1 MPVNKTAETFG
12 LWIRRKWKQ
21 LLLILL
27 VVLVAYWL
35 LIDPTDVAMESHS
48 ASLPDVITVGRIT
61 PKVQISPTL
70 FPGSTGPQ
78 VAYMPA
84 AELPQVNITNDATTL
99 RLNFG
104 WLAPHKVEVRAFV
117 VPEEE
122 LHSSITS
129 YLSDDLYLESVS
141 HTYSLGLLEIQPAVE
156 EAPRQVLTVYATWY
170 GILGSKAALYAV
182 TLNSHS
188 AAA

>member
-1 MPVNKTAETFG
+1 MKKTAETFG

-27 VVLVAYWL
+27 VVLVAYWF
-35 LIDPTDVAMESHS
+35 LIDPTDVAMEIHS

-70 FPGSTGPQ
+70 VPGSTGPQ
-78 VAYMPA
+78 VAYMSA
-84 AELPQVNITNDATTL
+84 ADLPQVNITNDATTL

-104 WLAPHKVEVRAFV
+104 WLAPHKVEVRAFA

-122 LHSSITS
+122 LHRSIAS

-141 HTYSLGLLEIQPAVE
+141 HTYSLGLLEIRPAVE
-156 EAPRQVLTVYATWY
+156 EAPHQVLTVYATWY
-170 GILGSKAALYAV
+170 GILGPKASLYAV
-182 TLNSHS
+182 MVNGKN